1 MNRMAPGILIFNPT
15 SGRTDKTPLARRLA
29 ARLRVL
35 GAEADLVATRG
46 SGDATVLAAAAADAG
61 MSFVA
66 VMGGDGSI
74 REAGEALAGGEVP
87 LLVLPFGTSNV
98 LARSLGI
105 PLNPEKAADLVLDG
119 AVRRMD
125 GGTANGRWFFFM
137 CGAGVD
143 AEMMAAISIPAKKLL
158 GRASFYPTV
167 ARLLLTYRF
176 PLLSVTADGERLEAG
191 YAAVSNVS
199 HYAGDYVL
207 IPGADPFDGDLGL
220 VAFAARSWR
229 GLLPHYPHLARG
241 SLLGRPG
248 ITHRAVRQVRIE
260 GPPEVRWQLDGD
272 TLGTLPVTIEAR
284 PGALP
289 IYCPRPA

>member
-1 MNRMAPGILIFNPT
+1 MAPGVLIFNPT
-15 SGRTDKTPLARRLA
+15 SGRTDKTALAKRLG
-29 ARLRVL
+29 ARLRAL
-35 GAEADLVATRG
+35 GAEAELVATRG
-46 SGDATVLAAAAADAG
+46 PGDATLLAAAAAEAG
-61 MSFVA
+61 MAFVA

-105 PLNPEKAADLVLDG
+105 PLNPEKAADLVLEG
-119 AVRRMD
+119 RVRRMD

-143 AEMMAAISIPAKKLL
+143 AEMMAAISLPAKKLL

-167 ARLLLTYRF
+167 ARLLFTYRF
-176 PLLSVTADGERLEAG
+176 PRLSVEADGERLEAG
-191 YAAVSNVS
+191 YVAVSNVS
-199 HYAGDYVL
+199 HYAGDYIL
-207 IPGADPFDGDLGL
+207 IPGADPFDGDLGM

-229 GLLPHYPHLARG
+229 ELLPHYPHLARG

-248 ITHRAVRQVRIE
+248 ITHKAVKKVRIE
-260 GPPEVRWQLDGD
+260 GPAGVRWQLDGD
-272 TLGTLPVTIEAR
+272 AMGTLPVEIEAR
-284 PGALP
+284 PDALP
-289 IYCPRPA
+289 IYCPQ

>member
-1 MNRMAPGILIFNPT
+1 MAPGILIFNPT
-15 SGRTDKTPLARRLA
+15 SGRTNKTALAKRHGT
-29 ARLRVL
+29 RLRAL
-35 GAEADLVATRG
+35 GAEAELVATKG
-46 SGDATVLAAAAADAG
+46 PGDATLLAAAAAEAG
-61 MSFVA
+61 MAFVA

-105 PLNPEKAADLVLDG
+105 PLNPEKAADLVLEG

-143 AEMMAAISIPAKKLL
+143 AEMMAAISLPAKKLL

-167 ARLLLTYRF
+167 ARLLFTYRF
-176 PLLSVTADGERLEAG
+176 PKLSVEADGKRLEAG
-191 YAAVSNVS
+191 YVAVSNVS

-220 VAFAARSWR
+220 VAFAAMSWR
-229 GLLPHYPHLARG
+229 ELLPHYPHLARG

-248 ITHRAVRQVRIE
+248 ITHQAVKRVRIE
-260 GPPEVRWQLDGD
+260 GPPGVRWQLDGD
-272 TLGTLPVTIEAR
+272 AMGTLPVDIEAR
-284 PGALP
+284 AGALP

>member
-1 MNRMAPGILIFNPT
+1 MAPGILIFNPT
-15 SGRTDKTPLARRLA
+15 SGRTDKTALAKRLG
-29 ARLRVL
+29 ARLKAL
-35 GAEADLVATRG
+35 GAEAELVATR
-46 SGDATVLAAAAADAG
+46 SPGDATVLASAAAEAG
-61 MSFVA
+61 MAFVA

-105 PLNPEKAADLVLDG
+105 PLNPEKAADLVLEG

-143 AEMMAAISIPAKKLL
+143 AEMMAAISLPAKKLL

-167 ARLLLTYRF
+167 ARLLFTYRF
-176 PLLSVTADGERLEAG
+176 PRLSVEADGERLEAG

-229 GLLPHYPHLARG
+229 ELLPHYPHLARG
-241 SLLGRPG
+241 ALLGRPG
-248 ITHRAVRQVRIE
+248 ITHRAVKRVRIE
-260 GPPEVRWQLDGD
+260 GPEGVRWQLDGD
-272 TLGTLPVTIEAR
+272 AMGTLPVEIEAR

-289 IYCPRPA
+289 VYCPKRI

>member
-1 MNRMAPGILIFNPT
+1 MAPGVLIFNPT
-15 SGRTDKTPLARRLA
+15 SGRTDKTALAKRLG
-29 ARLRVL
+29 ARLRAL
-35 GAEADLVATRG
+35 GAEAELVATRG
-46 SGDATVLAAAAADAG
+46 PGDATLLAAAAAEAG
-61 MSFVA
+61 MAFVA

-105 PLNPEKAADLVLDG
+105 PLNPEKAADLVLEG
-119 AVRRMD
+119 RVRRMD

-143 AEMMAAISIPAKKLL
+143 AEMMAAISLPAKKLL

-167 ARLLLTYRF
+167 ARLLFTYRF
-176 PLLSVTADGERLEAG
+176 PRLSVEADGERLEAG
-191 YAAVSNVS
+191 YVAVSNVS

-229 GLLPHYPHLARG
+229 DLLPHYPHLARG

-248 ITHRAVRQVRIE
+248 ITHRAVKRARID
-260 GPPEVRWQLDGD
+260 GPPGVRWQLDGD
-272 TLGTLPVTIEAR
+272 VMGTLPVEIDAR

-289 IYCPRPA
+289 VYCPTRI

>member
-1 MNRMAPGILIFNPT
+1 
-15 SGRTDKTPLARRLA
+15 
-29 ARLRVL
+29 
-35 GAEADLVATRG
+35 
-46 SGDATVLAAAAADAG
+46 
-61 MSFVA
+61 
-66 VMGGDGSI
+66 
-74 REAGEALAGGEVP
+74 
-87 LLVLPFGTSNV
+87 
-98 LARSLGI
+98 
-105 PLNPEKAADLVLDG
+105 
-119 AVRRMD
+119 MD